1 MNGVDDMGGV
11 DAGRGSPEARV
22 RFALMSGLC
31 CSQAI
36 ARLCLE
42 DMGRTNDELVASMR
56 AFCDGMGE
64 GKICGT
70 LAAAAAMLYVADEPA
85 DEPGRMRRDLTDWFY
100 DRFGGLDC
108 EELVHDDPFQKMEF
122 CPACVVETYL
132 KLRDDVLCAPPHP
145 RAGRPAPSLLLRTA
159 PRQRQC

>member
-1 MNGVDDMGGV
+1 MDDMNSYGG
-11 DAGRGSPEARV
+11 GPEARV
-22 RFALMSGLC
+22 RSALMSGLC

-42 DMGRTNDELVASMR
+42 DMGRENDELVASMT

-70 LAAAAAMLYVADEPA
+70 LAAAVAMLYVTDFPV
-85 DEPGRMRRDLTDWFY
+85 DDPRRMQKDLMDWFY

-108 EELVHDDPFQKMEF
+108 EELVHGDPFKKIDF
-122 CPACVVETYL
+122 CPGCVVETYM
-132 KLRDDVLCAPPHP
+132 KLCDDFL
-145 RAGRPAPSLLLRTA
+145 GI
-159 PRQRQC
+159 